1 MVNGSIPRSAE
12 CGRGGAG
19 TGMGV
24 GEEEKIQKT
33 QKEREARVRLPVGRP
48 GLKGVW
54 LSRV

>member
-1 MVNGSIPRSAE
+1 MVNGSKARSAE

-33 QKEREARVRLPVGRP
+33 QKERGP
-48 GLKGVW
+48 
-54 LSRV
+54 S